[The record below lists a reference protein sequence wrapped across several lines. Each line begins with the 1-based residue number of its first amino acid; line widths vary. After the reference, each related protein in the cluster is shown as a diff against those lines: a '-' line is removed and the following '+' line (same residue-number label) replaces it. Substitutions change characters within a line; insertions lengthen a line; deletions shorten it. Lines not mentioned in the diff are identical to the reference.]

1 MARQQ
6 AVVIGL
12 GQFGMAL
19 ARALSGLGNE
29 VVAVDTRPERVALAG
44 TFATEAI
51 AMNAM
56 DENELQRLRPAT
68 RDLCVCAI
76 GDENREASI
85 IVTALLR
92 QMGARRLVA
101 RATSDMHERILY
113 LVGANEVLN
122 PERILGERLA
132 ARLSQSGVI
141 DVVPLGDDLVITE
154 ITAPSAT
161 LGRSLDQLQLPRRFQ
176 LTVLA
181 IRRSAEGKGQVVLP
195 TAALVVTS
203 GDVLVLVGPAGA
215 VRRFTEAH

>member
-19 ARALSGLGNE
+19 ARALSGLGTE
-29 VVAVDTRPERVALAG
+29 VLAVDSRPERVALAG
-44 TFATEAI
+44 TFATEAV
-51 AMNAM
+51 AMDAM
-56 DENELQRLRPAT
+56 DETELQRLRPEA

-92 QMGARRLVA
+92 QMGAKRLVA
-101 RATSDMHERILY
+101 RATTEMHERILY

-132 ARLSQSGVI
+132 ARLSHTGVI

-154 ITAPSAT
+154 IAAPEPILGRT
-161 LGRSLDQLQLPRRFQ
+161 LGQLHLPRRYQ

-181 IRRSAEGKGQVVLP
+181 IRRTSDGKGRVILP
-195 TAALVVTS
+195 GAELVVTS
-203 GDVLVLVGPAGA
+203 GDVMVLVGPVGA
-215 VRRFTEAH
+215 ARRFAEEH